1 VKITYT
7 KKNSPLPKAS
17 LWENPSL
24 KKRGTLKI
32 AKILPFS
39 LQEKGLG
46 DEFKCL
52 TSIFHTTTEG
62 RRIEL

>member
-1 VKITYT
+1 MKNISE

-32 AKILPFS
+32 AQILPFS
-39 LQEKGLG
+39 LQEKGPG
-46 DEFKCL
+46 DEL
-52 TSIFHTTTEG
+52 
-62 RRIEL
+62 ELKYKTVVMGSP